1 MSMSSNFVKR
11 LFKYLTTPC
20 RYNVQIEIRIGEK
33 FLFIEKEVIAKSR
46 KEAVKIANTMTL
58 DSIKV
63 ITGKAINLGKLK
75 QLNEIK

>member
-1 MSMSSNFVKR
+1 MRMSSNFIKR
-11 LFKYLTTPC
+11 LFKYFDTPC
-20 RYNVQIEIRIGEK
+20 MYNVEIEIRIGKK

-46 KEAVKIANTMTL
+46 KEAVKIANQMTS